1 MLFLLNLVLCSLTDW
16 QKLHGFHRAAFAAFT
31 LYFLV
36 HRRGVRLVG
45 RLVYLRHLDPKRA
58 LPEGDLY
65 NVPDLHLI
73 AGLHLPAVH
82 AHAFA
87 VAGLVRHGAPL
98 YQAGDLKVFVK
109 SHMLL

>member
-1 MLFLLNLVLCSLTDW
+1 MQLLFYL
-16 QKLHGFHRAAFAAFT
+16 F
-31 LYFLV
+31 V

-45 RLVYLRHLDPKRA
+45 RLAYLRHLDPKRA

-98 YQAGDLKVFVK
+98 YQAGDLKVFIK

>member
-1 MLFLLNLVLCSLTDW
+1 MQLLFYL
-16 QKLHGFHRAAFAAFT
+16 F
-31 LYFLV
+31 V

-45 RLVYLRHLDPKRA
+45 RLAYLRDLDLEAA
-58 LPEGDLY
+58 LAESDLD

-98 YQAGDLKVFVK
+98 YQAGDLKVFIK